1 MPISLDA
8 AHWRQRLRRATAA
21 TLLVAISCIGSPA
34 AANEGV
40 YSVDSWIAIVAH
52 AQRVY
57 PALFPGTPTEQPFG
71 DGRSYRYSSGNTI
84 GFQGDQIY
92 LAGPVVG
99 SSAMTPFQTMDT
111 FCTSTPAA
119 CGVTL
124 RRTVTW
130 QNLEREYFVYVPW
143 KVQKSAARVPA
154 VMLVHGSGGH
164 GRVPLNEW
172 GWKSVADREGLL
184 LAAPSALTHC
194 YLEDKNGNGTFELQA
209 EYELLAKWASGPMG
223 QPVRPLCT
231 AAQLD
236 ALVQANRITAAER
249 AAADHPLTDDIG
261 GLRQLARIL
270 ATDWNADAK
279 RLYVSGF
286 SNGGE
291 MAFRMAAEASDLFAA
306 VASAAGVVLQS
317 ETTWPVTPRPLSMV
331 YSIGSLNLRGQP
343 VSTTQ
348 DVMATN
354 SDLASRTAAFLAIL
368 GLSDVHTFA
377 NMQIA
382 GFDTG
387 VYVYRTSTR
396 PVPGGN
402 TLYVGVMA
410 NLEHEY
416 PTTLPETLWGFF
428 RTQVLP

>member
-1 MPISLDA
+1 MPTFLDPA
-8 AHWRQRLRRATAA
+8 PWCQRLRHAA
-21 TLLVAISCIGSPA
+21 AAVLLAWISGSGGPA
-34 AANEGV
+34 AANEAV
-40 YSVDSWIAIVAH
+40 YSVDSWEAIVAH
-52 AQRVY
+52 AQKVY
-57 PALFPGTPTEQPFG
+57 PALFPGAPTVQPFG

-84 GFQGDQIY
+84 GFQGSQIY

-130 QNLEREYFVYVPW
+130 QNLEREYIVYVPW
-143 KVQKSAARVPA
+143 AVQKSTRPVPA
-154 VMLVHGSGGH
+154 VMLIHGSGGN

-172 GWKSVADREGLL
+172 GWTSVADREGLL
-184 LAAPSALTHC
+184 LVAPSALVHC
-194 YLEDKNGNGTFELQA
+194 YLEDKNGNGSFELQA
-209 EYELLAKWASGPMG
+209 EFELLAKWATGPLG

-236 ALVQANRITAAER
+236 ALLQANRITAAER
-249 AAADHPLTDDIG
+249 AAADHPLADDIG

-270 ATDWNADAK
+270 AADWNADAK

-291 MAFRMAAEASDLFAA
+291 MAFRMAAEASDVFAA
-306 VASAAGVVLQS
+306 VATAAGAVVQS
-317 ETTWPVTPRPLSMV
+317 EYTWPVTPRPLSMV
-331 YSIGSLNLRGQP
+331 YSIGALNLRGQP

-368 GLSDVHTFA
+368 GLTDAHTFS
-377 NMQIA
+377 NMAIA

-387 VYVYRTSTR
+387 VYVYRSSNR

-410 NLEHEY
+410 GLEHAY
-416 PTTLPETLWGFF
+416 PPTLPETLWGFF